1 MPESLFIID
10 LHYIAPLEKLDEAMK
25 DHVAFLDS
33 HYQAG
38 HFIASG
44 RKVPRTGG
52 VIIARGGSKEE
63 VQECML
69 NDPFCKLGLSSFT
82 VTEFLASKAD
92 PAFNKLLKGLNR
104 RSS

>member
-25 DHVAFLDS
+25 DHVAFLDG
-33 HYQAG
+33 HYEAG
-38 HFIASG
+38 HFIVSG

-52 VIIARGGSKEE
+52 IILARAGSKVE
-63 VQECML
+63 VENWMHD
-69 NDPFCKLGLSSFT
+69 DPFFSLGLSSFT

-92 PAFNKLLKGLNR
+92 PAFNKLLKDLSR